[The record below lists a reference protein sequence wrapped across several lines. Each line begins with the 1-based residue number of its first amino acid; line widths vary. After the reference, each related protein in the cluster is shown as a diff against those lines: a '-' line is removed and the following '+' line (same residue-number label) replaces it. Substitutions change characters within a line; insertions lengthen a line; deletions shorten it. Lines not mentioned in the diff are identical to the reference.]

1 MEDVTSTEIRK
12 NIAANVKILLEQKD
26 WNASDLSR
34 ESGVPKMT
42 ISGILAE
49 KHCPRVD
56 ILKRIADAF
65 FASMDQLVSV
75 PAPSVANHRA

>member
-26 WNASDLSR
+26 WSASDLSR

-42 ISGILAE
+42 ISDILAE
-49 KHCPRVD
+49 KRCPRVD
-56 ILKRIADAF
+56 VLKKIADAF
-65 FASMDQLVSV
+65 FASLDQLVTIQA
-75 PAPSVANHRA
+75 PAPSSRA